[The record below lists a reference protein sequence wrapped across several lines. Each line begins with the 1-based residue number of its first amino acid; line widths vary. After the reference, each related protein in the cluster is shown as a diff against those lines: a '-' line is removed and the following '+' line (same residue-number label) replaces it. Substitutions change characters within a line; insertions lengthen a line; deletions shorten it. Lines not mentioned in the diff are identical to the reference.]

1 LHPITLCNFAFPP
14 YIKGM
19 KHIFVLAVMA
29 ALYAAPI
36 MASPMQPTPPSAVD
50 LDALKYVSRV
60 LVVFAPAPED
70 PNFLRQMT
78 LLAEDRGELAE
89 RDFVLVVDTDPAAMS
104 ALRTK
109 LRPSGFALLVVD
121 KDGKTALR
129 KPRPWTLREIVRA
142 IDKLPSRQGEILEA
156 LPAGR

>member
-1 LHPITLCNFAFPP
+1 
-14 YIKGM
+14 M
-19 KHIFVLAVMA
+19 KHLFALAILA
-29 ALYAAPI
+29 ALYTAPSMAA
-36 MASPMQPTPPSAVD
+36 PMQPSPPSAVD
-50 LDALKYVSRV
+50 LEALKYVSRL

-70 PNFLRQMT
+70 PSFLRQMS

-109 LRPSGFALLVVD
+109 LRPSGFTLLVVD

-129 KPRPWTLREIVRA
+129 KPRPWSVREIVRA
-142 IDKLPSRQGEILEA
+142 IDKLPSRQSEIMDA
-156 LPAGR
+156 LPSGR

>member
-1 LHPITLCNFAFPP
+1 
-14 YIKGM
+14 
-19 KHIFVLAVMA
+19 
-29 ALYAAPI
+29 
-36 MASPMQPTPPSAVD
+36 MQPSPPSAVD
-50 LDALKYVSRV
+50 LEALKYVSRL

-70 PNFLRQMT
+70 PSFLRQMS

-109 LRPSGFALLVVD
+109 LRPSGFTLLVVD

-129 KPRPWTLREIVRA
+129 KPRPWSVREIVRA
-142 IDKLPSRQGEILEA
+142 IDKLPSRQSEIMDA
-156 LPAGR
+156 LPSGR

>member
-1 LHPITLCNFAFPP
+1 LHPFTLCNFAPVP
-14 YIKGM
+14 YVKGM
-19 KHIFVLAVMA
+19 KHLFALAVIA
-29 ALYAAPI
+29 ALYASPS
-36 MASPMQPTPPSAVD
+36 MAAPMQPIAPSAVD
-50 LDALKYVSRV
+50 LDALKYTSRV
-60 LVVFAPAPED
+60 LVIFAPAPED
-70 PNFLRQMT
+70 PSFLRQMA

-89 RDFVLVVDTDPAAMS
+89 RALVLVVDTDPAAMS

-129 KPRPWTLREIVRA
+129 KPRPWSLREIVRA

-156 LPAGR
+156 LPSGR